1 MHHRGRRILAWLLTA
16 AVTLG
21 SNSVIVLAENI
32 DPSETQTMEEAVTTE
47 ENQEQDIQAD
57 IPVME
62 EDENGEAFDEI
73 GGLEE
78 TETDEIVPE
87 NEDETELQE
96 EELFSAGD
104 GEKSDPEDYSF
115 AVIFQPRPHF
125 FLSGHSDAVK
135 YSGSGST

>member
-1 MHHRGRRILAWLLTA
+1 MHHKGRRILAWLLTA

-21 SNSVIVLAENI
+21 SNSVTVLAENI
-32 DPSETQTMEEAVTTE
+32 DPSETQALEEAVTTE

-78 TETDEIVPE
+78 TQV
-87 NEDETELQE
+87 L
-96 EELFSAGD
+96 
-104 GEKSDPEDYSF
+104 
-115 AVIFQPRPHF
+115 
-125 FLSGHSDAVK
+125 
-135 YSGSGST
+135 YSGTAQTIRFLYQRKNLCRQES

>member
-104 GEKSDPEDYSF
+104 GEKSDPEDYNF
-115 AVIFQPRPHF
+115 VTIFQSLLHF
-125 FLSGHSDAVK
+125 FPSDHSDATN
-135 YSGSGST
+135 YSGYEST